1 MTQDSMLRILGLR
14 GTTREGSTSERAA
27 RSAVEPTESL
37 EAQVDLR
44 LASELTLPAYAPER
58 NAHGARA
65 DRLMELMRNAGVVV
79 SASLGFPGGPSGLI
93 GQVIGFARG
102 QRAGAEAGWG
112 WS

>member
-1 MTQDSMLRILGLR
+1 
-14 GTTREGSTSERAA
+14 
-27 RSAVEPTESL
+27 
-37 EAQVDLR
+37 
-44 LASELTLPAYAPER
+44 
-58 NAHGARA
+58 
-65 DRLMELMRNAGVVV
+65 MRNAGVVV